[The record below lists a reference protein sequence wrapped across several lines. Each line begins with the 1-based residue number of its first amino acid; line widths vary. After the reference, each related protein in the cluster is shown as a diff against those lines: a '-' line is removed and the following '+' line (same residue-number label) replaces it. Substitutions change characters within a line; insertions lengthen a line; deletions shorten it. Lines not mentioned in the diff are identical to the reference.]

1 MLLSPNELPTE
12 MADQMSM
19 QLPRG
24 KTIIDIYADFM
35 RYLFD
40 SARELFQASEPNGE
54 IAWESISNS
63 VEVVLTHPNGWGGPQ
78 QAIMRNATVKAGI
91 IPDTPA
97 GYNSV
102 HFVSEGEAGFSFC
115 ASHTLAGKNMKVCC
129 TVPAWNWILTHS

>member
-78 QAIMRNATVKAGI
+78 QAKMRNAAVKAGI
-91 IPDTPA
+91 VPDTPA

-102 HFVSEGEAGFSFC
+102 HFVSEGEASFCFC
-115 ASHTLAGKNMKVCC
+115 ASHSLVGKSMKVCC
-129 TVPAWNWILTHS
+129 TVLAQNGILTRS